1 MIYTRQF
8 PNKFYLYNTKTI
20 MKKIVILLLLS
31 LPTAMWAQGTLGLR
45 LDGGVSWMRGGG
57 IEGSSDKTMTAIQPQ
72 GGAGFSFNFGPA
84 FRLGLDYSYTR
95 MLREKTESS
104 LQPQPDGGV
113 KGDVYCDF
121 KTNFHSVGLSGELN
135 LLGLGGGKKP
145 LSLYAGTGVACLFA
159 EGNSYTISVSNTIKP
174 DKTGNTVHVTGHN
187 EGHRYAVPC
196 IPVTLSLEY
205 DILPQVALRISG
217 GYRFILAG
225 KQELAPKGQVYAAA
239 GLCFQLTK

>member
-1 MIYTRQF
+1 
-8 PNKFYLYNTKTI
+8 
-20 MKKIVILLLLS
+20 MKKIILVLLLS
-31 LPTAMWAQGTLGLR
+31 LPTALWAQGTLGLR
-45 LDGGVSWMRGGG
+45 LDGGVSWMKGGG
-57 IEGSSDKTMTAIQPQ
+57 IEGASAKTITAVQPQ
-72 GGAGFSFNFGPA
+72 AGAGFFYNFNPA

-95 MLREKTESS
+95 MLREKTDSN
-104 LQPQPDGGV
+104 LQPQSDGGV

-135 LLGLGGGKKP
+135 LLGLGGKKKP
-145 LSLYAGTGVACLFA
+145 LSLYAGTGIACLFA

-196 IPVTLSLEY
+196 IPATLSLEF
-205 DILPQVALRISG
+205 DILPQVALRIGG